1 MNEELKQLVAEL
13 KEARQTF
20 AAYSNEVDDIV
31 EWFKFNSERGAE
43 YRKAIDRRDQEV
55 HRIAELETAVKTET
69 IAAYEATG
77 SKKPA
82 PGVGIRVYTGKLHI
96 IDTGAALGWAK
107 VAMPIAVRE
116 SVDERQVLT
125 WADGQDNLPNLN
137 LRPTPELP
145 AVLHFRHFQLAIGR
159 PLS

>member
-1 MNEELKQLVAEL
+1 MNEELKQLVGEL
-13 KEARQTF
+13 KDARQAF

-43 YRKAIDRRDQEV
+43 YRKASDLRDQEV
-55 HRIAELETAVKTET
+55 HRITELEAAVKAET

-82 PGVGIRVYTGKLHI
+82 PGCGIRVYQGKLRI
-96 IDTGAALGWAK
+96 IDTDAALGWAK

-125 WADGQDNLPNLN
+125 WAEGQDNPPNFVARDADRIVATISKTL
-137 LRPTPELP
+137 
-145 AVLHFRHFQLAIGR
+145 
-159 PLS
+159 